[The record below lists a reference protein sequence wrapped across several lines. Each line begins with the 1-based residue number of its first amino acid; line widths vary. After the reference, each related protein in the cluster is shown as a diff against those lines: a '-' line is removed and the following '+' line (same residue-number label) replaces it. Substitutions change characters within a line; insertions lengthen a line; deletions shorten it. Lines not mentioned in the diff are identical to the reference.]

1 MSNCINNCFSYSI
14 VWIFRYIIPFKT
26 DNFCSISSVSFK
38 KDSISFNIFNK
49 EPFKVALSMNIVLSV
64 PSKRASL
71 TPTSIPSNLLGFS
84 VKNNAPAVVNLY
96 VSLSLTSTLNLLPP
110 L

>member
-1 MSNCINNCFSYSI
+1 
-14 VWIFRYIIPFKT
+14 
-26 DNFCSISSVSFK
+26 
-38 KDSISFNIFNK
+38 
-49 EPFKVALSMNIVLSV
+49 MNIVLSV

-71 TPTSIPSNLLGFS
+71 TPASIPSNLLGFS

-96 VSLSLTSTLNLLPP
+96 VSLSLTSKLNLLPP

>member
-1 MSNCINNCFSYSI
+1 
-14 VWIFRYIIPFKT
+14 
-26 DNFCSISSVSFK
+26 
-38 KDSISFNIFNK
+38 
-49 EPFKVALSMNIVLSV
+49 MNIVLSV

-71 TPTSIPSNLLGFS
+71 TPTSIPSNLLGFY

>member
-1 MSNCINNCFSYSI
+1 ISYLSKPI
-14 VWIFRYIIPFKT
+14 IFVAYLVFLL
-26 DNFCSISSVSFK
+26 K

-71 TPTSIPSNLLGFS
+71 TPASIPSNLLGFS